1 MKRFD
6 LQKNNFINQAGFLD
20 RAAPIENNLRQKKE
34 NSPPKSVEKFR
45 KKTINELKNLFE
57 LIIQSENNKIMIG
70 VIVKKI
76 IKNFVVPI

>member
-6 LQKNNFINQAGFLD
+6 LQKNNFINYAGFLD

-34 NSPPKSVEKFR
+34 NSPPKSVENSR
-45 KKTINELKNLFE
+45 EKTINELKNLFE